1 MTHADKE
8 APAKHH
14 CSPGHKKQKA
24 MKNTTYSPLC
34 NAAIAYAARGFAIF
48 PCLPRGK
55 VPATPHG
62 CRDATKDL
70 AQITAWW
77 SQNPNYNVAVATGPV
92 SKVFVLDVDG
102 LDAEAFLRKLE
113 EKYGALPAT
122 VESITPR
129 GRHLFFKCE
138 NSVIRNSAGAIA
150 PNCDVRGDGGYAVLP
165 PSKHPTG
172 RDYAW
177 SVDSADHFA
186 DAPAWLSNLLI
197 GKANGLCNRQA
208 KSPEHWHHILANT
221 IRNGARNSTLTSIC
235 GKLLH
240 AGLTELAFLYD
251 VMCCINIA
259 RCEVPLSDN
268 EVHTIVASVART
280 HLKRLR
286 GDA

>member
-1 MTHADKE
+1 MH
-8 APAKHH
+8 
-14 CSPGHKKQKA
+14 
-24 MKNTTYSPLC
+24 NTSLC
-34 NAAIAYAARGFAIF
+34 AFGNAAIAYATRGFAIF

-55 VPATPHG
+55 TPATRHG

-70 AQITAWW
+70 AQVATWW
-77 SQNPNYNVAVATGPV
+77 RENPTFNVAVATGPV

-102 LDAEAFLRKLE
+102 LDAEASLRKLE
-113 EKYGALPAT
+113 EKYGALPST

-138 NSVIRNSAGAIA
+138 DGAVRNSASAIA
-150 PNCDVRGDGGYAVLP
+150 PGLDIRGDGGYVVLP
-165 PSKHPTG
+165 SSIHQSG
-172 RDYAW
+172 RSYVW
-177 SVDSADHFA
+177 SVDSGDHFA
-186 DAPAWLSNLLI
+186 DAPAWLTNSLSSSN
-197 GKANGLCNRQA
+197 NGSCQHKA
-208 KSPEHWHHILANT
+208 KSPEHWHSVITST

-240 AGLTELAFLYD
+240 AGLTELTVVYD
-251 VMCCINIA
+251 LMCCINLA
-259 RCEVPLSDN
+259 RCEQPLTEG